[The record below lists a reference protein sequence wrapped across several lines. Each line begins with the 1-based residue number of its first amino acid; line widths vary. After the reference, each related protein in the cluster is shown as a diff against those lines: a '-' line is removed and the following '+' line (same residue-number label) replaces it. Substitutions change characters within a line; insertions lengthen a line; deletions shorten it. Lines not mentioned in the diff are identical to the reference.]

1 MKKFFSAFLLMTAM
15 VLSVGTFVACN
26 DLTDEITGV
35 QSQAS
40 QNAAAISAIE
50 SEITA
55 LEGQIATAQKATDD
69 AAAAAKAAQG
79 TADEA
84 KALAAKAATKAEL
97 EALQTAVAALEA
109 LKADVAAN
117 KTAIENVNTEIAA
130 IKEEIAGLK
139 TQLAALQEFKTLVE
153 TAMPEY
159 AKTAEVEALIEEVEA
174 LIAAN
179 GVADKALEDRIAA
192 VEEDLL
198 VLSTAL
204 RSIVFAPEVMVNG
217 VEAIEFASFQ
227 YAPIKAEKQ
236 NAAPADYN
244 TSISEATYAY
254 YHFNP
259 STFDLAKA
267 EYTYVDRNVTL
278 KSGSALVTIEGAPV
292 KVEDEVKFTLRR
304 DNVTKN
310 AKANMIALEAT
321 LESGEVVR
329 SQYVQVVDTKYN
341 QADLFVAHTKD
352 LKHYYLTAA
361 EAIKA
366 TPSYQI
372 VWDGSLDMTKNAVAC
387 LHANGTHK
395 VWDVV
400 KKYGFSFR
408 YSVAKIDNFETDEQK
423 QTFTEQQRVLSTDGN
438 GMFTVTKNRESIGRT
453 PIVLV
458 EILDAAGNVV
468 RYGYTKLQVVA
479 QAEKN
484 IEKTLAIADIVYNC
498 KDTKVTIGSK
508 KAGAGIETPFN
519 ETWFQDNLYKTL
531 TDGYN
536 TFGLSHEE
544 FWAMYDFKSASVTK
558 DGKAHTMTLPALA
571 EGIDADGTL
580 TNVIGWNFTHGELG
594 SITAKGA
601 TFAGTV
607 VLENKVVNSEYP
619 KNISLTISFK
629 AVLPVATLET
639 VINEQYWNE
648 ALTEFRINANV
659 PANTQD
665 VAENFYFNRNI
676 NEAFVNK
683 LDAKVKAC
691 HTEGWAIKVV
701 APKVAGKGISFD
713 GTNVS
718 LNKTDKDVQAALNDE
733 SLKVTFEYVV
743 TFDNGDTQS
752 VYSFDATFVKP
763 VDFNLPSLL
772 EVTDAIDGGDVVEF
786 GWNGLLTDWRGA
798 AILPAGVEYPAT
810 PVSYVW
816 EKICTGKDTEIT
828 TTETVV
834 RNEAIY
840 DVELVPEHTTLYSA
854 KTTAYRI
861 GFELD
866 NVTTSGLLQIVPVA
880 ARAYAALQQGD
891 IEAAYKA
898 LEGNDFGVVLQ
909 TKEFATEYTLT
920 KADADAALKALVDAE
935 NVKIE
940 NSLQDHWKQLLA
952 LLGNRYDIAHYNYAT
967 VQYAEKTTTKVEE
980 VKTIVGYK
988 EVTET
993 VTKITIVPH
1002 ECNARPAYA
1011 AAKGLV
1017 EGCWTAVEVEN
1028 PVTVI
1033 PGAYW
1038 DFYGPINGPV
1048 LELDKVTTNLDYNG
1062 NKLPSGVTLVQDG
1075 TTVKYVNVGSPVRY
1089 AYEIYIP
1096 AYVEYGFG
1104 KLTGTL
1110 VIKVNPINE

>member
-55 LEGQIATAQKATDD
+55 LEGQIATAQKAADD

-508 KAGAGIETPFN
+508 KAGSTIETPFN

-536 TFGLSHEE
+536 TFGLSHQE

-558 DGKAHTMTLPALA
+558 DGKAHTMDLPRLA
-571 EGIDADGTL
+571 EGSGSNGTL
-580 TNVIGWNFTHGELG
+580 TKIVAWDFTHGQLG

-601 TFAGTV
+601 TFTGTV

-629 AVLPVATLET
+629 VVLPVATLET

-676 NEAFVNK
+676 NEAFVNE

-691 HTEGWAIKVV
+691 HTEGWAIKAVF
-701 APKVAGKGISFD
+701 PKVAGKGISFN

-880 ARAYAALQQGD
+880 ARAYAA
-891 IEAAYKA
+891 A
-898 LEGNDFGVVLQ
+898 
-909 TKEFATEYTLT
+909 
-920 KADADAALKALVDAE
+920 
-935 NVKIE
+935 
-940 NSLQDHWKQLLA
+940 
-952 LLGNRYDIAHYNYAT
+952 
-967 VQYAEKTTTKVEE
+967 
-980 VKTIVGYK
+980 
-988 EVTET
+988 
-993 VTKITIVPH
+993 
-1002 ECNARPAYA
+1002 
-1011 AAKGLV
+1011 
-1017 EGCWTAVEVEN
+1017 
-1028 PVTVI
+1028 
-1033 PGAYW
+1033 
-1038 DFYGPINGPV
+1038 
-1048 LELDKVTTNLDYNG
+1048 
-1062 NKLPSGVTLVQDG
+1062 
-1075 TTVKYVNVGSPVRY
+1075 
-1089 AYEIYIP
+1089 
-1096 AYVEYGFG
+1096 
-1104 KLTGTL
+1104 
-1110 VIKVNPINE
+1110 